1 MRLNDW
7 DWRRE
12 QEEACRLFDFGGRTV
27 IDNWRPWYEATD
39 KVAEYCDNDV
49 IATKSLFDHFQAN
62 YGAKAFENNEGSEET
77 VADVFNTLS
86 EKQKTVVYAMIDQ
99 ALEDA
104 DKGEKKEDTKMDLN
118 QLTNNKQTADV
129 KRRNIMNKL
138 KVGDKICT
146 SFNLT
151 TPMAIFAFDYAH
163 LRVGLTNRISCE
175 GYEKVSRFWID
186 PLTITD
192 PILNN
197 KVSYTTYY
205 RGGFTQR
212 YIPTP
217 KKIIVNED
225 SKVTVVM
232 WDDNTKTIVK
242 CSEADQYDPYAAYCA
257 AFAKK
262 CYGTNSQ
269 LKKTIENHTVFQE
282 SKPKKKQN
290 IVVFDETEV

>member
-12 QEEACRLFDFGGRTV
+12 QEEACRFFDFAGLTV
-27 IDNWRPWYEATD
+27 IDDKWPRHKDTD
-39 KVAEYCDNDV
+39 KVTEYCDNDV
-49 IATKSLFDHFQAN
+49 IVTKSLLDHFQAN
-62 YGAKAFENNEGSEET
+62 YGAKAFEN
-77 VADVFNTLS
+77 
-86 EKQKTVVYAMIDQ
+86 
-99 ALEDA
+99 
-104 DKGEKKEDTKMDLN
+104 KEDTKMDLN
-118 QLTNNKQTADV
+118 QLTNNKQTADA

-205 RGGFTQR
+205 RGGFTRR
-212 YIPTP
+212 YIPIP

-242 CSEADQYDPYAAYCA
+242 CSEADRYDPYAAYCA

-269 LKKTIENHTVFQE
+269 LKKTIESHTVFQE
-282 SKPKKKQN
+282 SKKKDKTAAPLLPSMEEAAKN
-290 IVVFDETEV
+290 FCDAAKKYFGTD

>member
-12 QEEACRLFDFGGRTV
+12 QEEACRLFD
-27 IDNWRPWYEATD
+27 
-39 KVAEYCDNDV
+39 
-49 IATKSLFDHFQAN
+49 HFQAE
-62 YGAKAFENNEGSEET
+62 YGTKIFEN
-77 VADVFNTLS
+77 
-86 EKQKTVVYAMIDQ
+86 
-99 ALEDA
+99 
-104 DKGEKKEDTKMDLN
+104 KEDIKMDLN
-118 QLTNNKQTADV
+118 QLTDNKQAADAQ
-129 KRRNIMNKL
+129 RRAIMNQL
-138 KVGDKICT
+138 KVGDRVCT
-146 SFNLT
+146 SINMT
-151 TPMAIFAFDYAH
+151 IPMEIFAFDYAH
-163 LRVGLTNRISCE
+163 LRVGLTNRISFE
-175 GYEKVSRFWID
+175 GYEKVSRLWID

-212 YIPTP
+212 YIPSP

-225 SKVTVVM
+225 AKITVVM

-269 LKKTIENHTVFQE
+269 LKKTIENLTVIQE
-282 SKPKKKQN
+282 KKKKDKPTAPLLPSMEEAVKN
-290 IVVFDETEV
+290 FCDTAKKYFGTD

>member
-1 MRLNDW
+1 MRPNDW

-12 QEEACRLFDFGGRTV
+12 QEEACRLFDFGGRRV
-27 IDNWRPWYEATD
+27 IDNWRPWCEATD
-39 KVAEYCDNDV
+39 EIAEYCDADV
-49 IATKSLFDHFQAN
+49 VAMKSLFDHFQAE
-62 YGAKAFENNEGSEET
+62 YGAKTFEN
-77 VADVFNTLS
+77 
-86 EKQKTVVYAMIDQ
+86 
-99 ALEDA
+99 
-104 DKGEKKEDTKMDLN
+104 KEDIKMDLN
-118 QLTNNKQTADV
+118 QLIDNKQAADAQ
-129 KRRNIMNKL
+129 RRYIMNKL

-146 SFNLT
+146 SINMT
-151 TPMAIFAFDYAH
+151 TPMEISAFDYAH
-163 LRVGLTNRISCE
+163 LRVGLTNHISFE
-175 GYEKVSRFWID
+175 GYEKVSRLWID

-197 KVSYTTYY
+197 KVSYTNYY

-242 CSEADQYDPYAAYCA
+242 CSEADQHDPYAAYCA

-282 SKPKKKQN
+282 SKKKNKTDAPLLPSMEESVKN
-290 IVVFDETEV
+290 FCDAAKKYFGTD

>member
-12 QEEACRLFDFGGRTV
+12 QEEACRLFDFDGRTV

-49 IATKSLFDHFQAN
+49 IATKSLFDHFQAE
-62 YGAKAFENNEGSEET
+62 YGAKTFEN
-77 VADVFNTLS
+77 
-86 EKQKTVVYAMIDQ
+86 
-99 ALEDA
+99 
-104 DKGEKKEDTKMDLN
+104 KEDTKMDLN
-118 QLTNNKQTADV
+118 QLTINKQAADV
-129 KRRNIMNKL
+129 ERRNIMNKL

-217 KKIIVNED
+217 KKIIINED

-282 SKPKKKQN
+282 SKKKDKTAAPLLPSMEEAAKN
-290 IVVFDETEV
+290 FCDAAKKYFGTD

>member
-49 IATKSLFDHFQAN
+49 IATKSLFDHFQAE
-62 YGAKAFENNEGSEET
+62 YGAKTFEN
-77 VADVFNTLS
+77 
-86 EKQKTVVYAMIDQ
+86 
-99 ALEDA
+99 
-104 DKGEKKEDTKMDLN
+104 KEDTKMDLN
-118 QLTNNKQTADV
+118 QLTNNKQAADV
-129 KRRNIMNKL
+129 ERRNIMNKL

-146 SFNLT
+146 SINMT
-151 TPMAIFAFDYAH
+151 TPMEIFAFDYAH
-163 LRVGLTNRISCE
+163 LRVGLTNRISFE
-175 GYEKVSRFWID
+175 GYEKVSRLWVD
-186 PLTITD
+186 PLAITD
-192 PILNN
+192 RSVR
-197 KVSYTTYY
+197 KVSYADYY
-205 RGGFTQR
+205 AEKRKQKKIG
-212 YIPTP
+212 YLPIP
-217 KKIIVNED
+217 KKIIVNVD

-242 CSEADQYDPYAAYCA
+242 CSEEDQYDGYAAYCA

-262 CYGTNSQ
+262 CHGTNSQ

-282 SKPKKKQN
+282 SKKKNKTDAPLLPSMEEAAKN
-290 IVVFDETEV
+290 FCDAAKKYFGTD

>member
-1 MRLNDW
+1 
-7 DWRRE
+7 
-12 QEEACRLFDFGGRTV
+12 
-27 IDNWRPWYEATD
+27 
-39 KVAEYCDNDV
+39 
-49 IATKSLFDHFQAN
+49 
-62 YGAKAFENNEGSEET
+62 
-77 VADVFNTLS
+77 
-86 EKQKTVVYAMIDQ
+86 
-99 ALEDA
+99 
-104 DKGEKKEDTKMDLN
+104 MDLN
-118 QLTNNKQTADV
+118 ELIDNMQAADAQ
-129 KRRNIMNKL
+129 RRAIMNKL

-146 SFNLT
+146 SINMT
-151 TPMAIFAFDYAH
+151 TPMEISAFDYAH
-163 LRVGLTNRISCE
+163 LRIGLTNRISLE
-175 GYEKVSRFWID
+175 GYEKVSRLWID

-197 KVSYTTYY
+197 KVSYTNYY
-205 RGGFTQR
+205 HGGFTQR

-269 LKKTIENHTVFQE
+269 LKKTIENLTVIQE
-282 SKPKKKQN
+282 SKKKKGSSIN
-290 IVVFDETEV
+290 GFEALFTRFGKEV

>member
-12 QEEACRLFDFGGRTV
+12 QEEACRFFDFAGLTV
-27 IDNWRPWYEATD
+27 IDNARPWYEATD

-49 IATKSLFDHFQAN
+49 IATKSLFNHFQAE
-62 YGAKAFENNEGSEET
+62 YGAKTFEN
-77 VADVFNTLS
+77 
-86 EKQKTVVYAMIDQ
+86 
-99 ALEDA
+99 
-104 DKGEKKEDTKMDLN
+104 KEDTKMGLN
-118 QLTNNKQTADV
+118 QFTINKQAADV
-129 KRRNIMNKL
+129 ERRKIMNKL

-146 SFNLT
+146 SANMT
-151 TPMAIFAFDYAH
+151 TPMEIFAFDYAH
-163 LRVGLTNRISCE
+163 LRVGLVNRISFE
-175 GYEKVSRFWID
+175 GYEKVSRFWAD
-186 PLTITD
+186 PFTITD
-192 PILNN
+192 PDVRV
-197 KVSYTTYY
+197 KVSYADYY
-205 RGGFTQR
+205 AVMREQKKVNRT
-212 YIPTP
+212 PTP

-242 CSEADQYDPYAAYCA
+242 CSEADRYDPYAAYCA

-282 SKPKKKQN
+282 SKKKNKTDAPLLPSMEEAAKN
-290 IVVFDETEV
+290 FCDAAKKYFGTD

>member
-49 IATKSLFDHFQAN
+49 IATKSLFDHFQAE
-62 YGAKAFENNEGSEET
+62 YGAKALEN
-77 VADVFNTLS
+77 
-86 EKQKTVVYAMIDQ
+86 
-99 ALEDA
+99 
-104 DKGEKKEDTKMDLN
+104 KEDTKMDLN

-197 KVSYTTYY
+197 KVSYTNYY

-282 SKPKKKQN
+282 SKKKNKTDAPLLPSMEEAAKN
-290 IVVFDETEV
+290 FCDVAKKYFGTD

>member
-49 IATKSLFDHFQAN
+49 IATKSLFDHFQAE
-62 YGAKAFENNEGSEET
+62 YGAKALEN
-77 VADVFNTLS
+77 
-86 EKQKTVVYAMIDQ
+86 
-99 ALEDA
+99 
-104 DKGEKKEDTKMDLN
+104 KEDTKMDLN

-146 SFNLT
+146 SINMT
-151 TPMAIFAFDYAH
+151 TPLEITAFDYKH
-163 LRVGLTNRISCE
+163 YRIQVKSCHYEEGLETVRW
-175 GYEKVSRFWID
+175 FWID
-186 PLTITD
+186 PFTITD
-192 PILNN
+192 RTVRR
-197 KVSYTTYY
+197 VSYADYY
-205 RGGFTQR
+205 AEKRKQKKIG
-212 YIPTP
+212 YLPTP
-217 KKIIVNED
+217 KRIIVNVD

-242 CSEADQYDPYAAYCA
+242 CSEADQHDPYAAYCA

-282 SKPKKKQN
+282 SKKKDKTAAPLLPSMEEAAKS
-290 IVVFDETEV
+290 FCDTAKKYFGTD

>member
-1 MRLNDW
+1 MRPNEW
-7 DWRRE
+7 DWRQG
-12 QEEACRLFDFGGRTV
+12 QEEARRLFDFG
-27 IDNWRPWYEATD
+27 NS
-39 KVAEYCDNDV
+39 
-49 IATKSLFDHFQAN
+49 KSVYAILNNF
-62 YGAKAFENNEGSEET
+62 YGAKPFENEE
-77 VADVFNTLS
+77 DVKMNL
-86 EKQKTVVYAMIDQ
+86 DQ
-99 ALEDA
+99 LIN
-104 DKGEKKEDTKMDLN
+104 DKHA
-118 QLTNNKQTADV
+118 ADV
-129 KRRNIMNKL
+129 KRRAIMNKL

-146 SFNLT
+146 ISNVT
-151 TPMAIFAFDYAH
+151 IPMEIFAFDYAH

-175 GYEKVSRFWID
+175 GYEKVGRFWID

-192 PILNN
+192 PVLNN
-197 KVSYTTYY
+197 KVSYTNYY
-205 RGGFTQR
+205 HGGFTQR

-232 WDDNTKTIVK
+232 WDDGTKTIVK

-282 SKPKKKQN
+282 SKKKNKTDALRMPSIEEAVKN
-290 IVVFDETEV
+290 FCDTAKKCFGTD

>member
-49 IATKSLFDHFQAN
+49 IATKSLFDHFQAE
-62 YGAKAFENNEGSEET
+62 YGAKALEN
-77 VADVFNTLS
+77 
-86 EKQKTVVYAMIDQ
+86 
-99 ALEDA
+99 
-104 DKGEKKEDTKMDLN
+104 KEDTKMDLN

-146 SFNLT
+146 SINMT
-151 TPMAIFAFDYAH
+151 TPLEITAFDYKH
-163 LRVGLTNRISCE
+163 YRIQVKSCHYEEGLETVRW
-175 GYEKVSRFWID
+175 FWID

-192 PILNN
+192 RTVRR
-197 KVSYTTYY
+197 VSYADYY
-205 RGGFTQR
+205 AEKRKQKKIG
-212 YIPTP
+212 YLPTP
-217 KKIIVNED
+217 KKIIINED

-269 LKKTIENHTVFQE
+269 LKKTIENLTVIQE
-282 SKPKKKQN
+282 KKKKDKTAASLLPSMEEAAKN
-290 IVVFDETEV
+290 FCDAAKKYFGTD

>member
-49 IATKSLFDHFQAN
+49 IATKSLFDHFQAE
-62 YGAKAFENNEGSEET
+62 YGAKALEN
-77 VADVFNTLS
+77 
-86 EKQKTVVYAMIDQ
+86 
-99 ALEDA
+99 
-104 DKGEKKEDTKMDLN
+104 KEDTKMDLN

-146 SFNLT
+146 SINMT
-151 TPMAIFAFDYAH
+151 TPLEITAFDYKH
-163 LRVGLTNRISCE
+163 YRIQVKSCHYEEGLET
-175 GYEKVSRFWID
+175 VSRFWVD

-192 PILNN
+192 RTVRR
-197 KVSYTTYY
+197 VSYADYY
-205 RGGFTQR
+205 AEKRKQKKIG
-212 YIPTP
+212 YLPTP

-290 IVVFDETEV
+290 IVIFDETEV

>member
-12 QEEACRLFDFGGRTV
+12 QEKACRFFDFAGLTV
-27 IDNWRPWYEATD
+27 INDKWPRHKDAD

-49 IATKSLFDHFQAN
+49 IMTKSLLDHFQAN
-62 YGAKAFENNEGSEET
+62 YGAKALEN
-77 VADVFNTLS
+77 
-86 EKQKTVVYAMIDQ
+86 
-99 ALEDA
+99 
-104 DKGEKKEDTKMDLN
+104 KEDTKMDLN

-175 GYEKVSRFWID
+175 GYEKVGRFWID

-192 PILNN
+192 PVLGN

-217 KKIIVNED
+217 KKIIINED

-269 LKKTIENHTVFQE
+269 LKKTIENLTVFQE

-290 IVVFDETEV
+290 IVIFDETEV

>member
-12 QEEACRLFDFGGRTV
+12 QEEACRFFDFAGLTV
-27 IDNWRPWYEATD
+27 IDDKWPKYKDTD
-39 KVAEYCDNDV
+39 KIAEYCDNDV
-49 IATKSLFDHFQAN
+49 ITTKSLFDHFQAE
-62 YGAKAFENNEGSEET
+62 YGAKTFEN
-77 VADVFNTLS
+77 
-86 EKQKTVVYAMIDQ
+86 
-99 ALEDA
+99 
-104 DKGEKKEDTKMDLN
+104 KEDTKMDLN

-129 KRRNIMNKL
+129 QRRNIMNKL

-175 GYEKVSRFWID
+175 GYEKISRHWID
-186 PLTITD
+186 PLTIID

-212 YIPTP
+212 YLPTP

-232 WDDNTKTIVK
+232 WDDGTKTIVK

-269 LKKTIENHTVFQE
+269 LKKTIENLTVVQE
-282 SKPKKKQN
+282 SKRKKAFK
-290 IVVFDETEV
+290 VTEYEFIKED

>member
-12 QEEACRLFDFGGRTV
+12 QEEACRFFDFAGPTV
-27 IDNWRPWYEATD
+27 IDDKWPRNKDAD
-39 KVAEYCDNDV
+39 KVAEYCNNDV
-49 IATKSLFDHFQAN
+49 ITTKSLFDHFQAE
-62 YGAKAFENNEGSEET
+62 YGAKTFEN
-77 VADVFNTLS
+77 
-86 EKQKTVVYAMIDQ
+86 
-99 ALEDA
+99 
-104 DKGEKKEDTKMDLN
+104 KEDTKVNVDQVMRN
-118 QLTNNKQTADV
+118 VQAKNNA
-129 KRRNIMNKL
+129 RRKIMNKL
-138 KVGDKICT
+138 NVGDKICT
-146 SFNLT
+146 TANMT
-151 TPMAIFAFDYAH
+151 TPMEISDIDYGH
-163 LRVGLTNRISCE
+163 FRIGLTSRISGE
-175 GYEKVSRFWID
+175 GYEKVSRCWVD

-192 PILNN
+192 PNVRS
-197 KVSYTTYY
+197 KVSYTNYY
-205 RGGFTQR
+205 RGEFTQR

-217 KKIIVNED
+217 KKIIINED

-269 LKKTIENHTVFQE
+269 LKKTIENLTVIQE

-290 IVVFDETEV
+290 IVIFDETEV

>member
-12 QEEACRLFDFGGRTV
+12 QEEARRFFDFVAPTV
-27 IDNWRPWYEATD
+27 IDDGRPWYEDTD
-39 KVAEYCDNDV
+39 SVKRMVNE
-49 IATKSLFDHFQAN
+49 T
-62 YGAKAFENNEGSEET
+62 YGAKALEN
-77 VADVFNTLS
+77 
-86 EKQKTVVYAMIDQ
+86 
-99 ALEDA
+99 
-104 DKGEKKEDTKMDLN
+104 KEDTKMNITQRVKDE
-118 QLTNNKQTADV
+118 LTENDA
-129 KRRNIMNKL
+129 RRNIMNKL

-146 SFNLT
+146 SINMT
-151 TPMAIFAFDYAH
+151 TPMEIFAFDYAH
-163 LRVGLTNRISCE
+163 LRVGLVNRISFE
-175 GYEKVSRFWID
+175 GYEKVSRLWVD
-186 PLTITD
+186 PLTIFD
-192 PILNN
+192 RSVRR
-197 KVSYTTYY
+197 VSYADYY
-205 RGGFTQR
+205 AEKRKQKKIG
-212 YIPTP
+212 YLPTP

-269 LKKTIENHTVFQE
+269 LKKTIETLTVIQE

-290 IVVFDETEV
+290 IVVCDETEV

>member
-12 QEEACRLFDFGGRTV
+12 QEEACRFFDFAGPTV
-27 IDNWRPWYEATD
+27 IDDKWPRHKDVD
-39 KVAEYCDNDV
+39 KVAEYCNNDV
-49 IATKSLFDHFQAN
+49 IATKSLFDHFQAE
-62 YGAKAFENNEGSEET
+62 YGAKTFEN
-77 VADVFNTLS
+77 
-86 EKQKTVVYAMIDQ
+86 
-99 ALEDA
+99 
-104 DKGEKKEDTKMDLN
+104 KEDTKMDLN
-118 QLTNNKQTADV
+118 QLTNNKHAADV
-129 KRRNIMNKL
+129 ERRNIMNKL

-146 SFNLT
+146 SINMT
-151 TPMAIFAFDYAH
+151 TPMEIFAFDYAH
-163 LRVGLTNRISCE
+163 LRVGLMNRISFE
-175 GYEKVSRFWID
+175 GYEKVSRFWVDPFTIID
-186 PLTITD
+186 LPARR
-192 PILNN
+192 
-197 KVSYTTYY
+197 VSYADYY
-205 RGGFTQR
+205 AEKRKQKKIG
-212 YIPTP
+212 YLPTP

-269 LKKTIENHTVFQE
+269 LKKTIENLTVIQE

-290 IVVFDETEV
+290 IVIFDETEV